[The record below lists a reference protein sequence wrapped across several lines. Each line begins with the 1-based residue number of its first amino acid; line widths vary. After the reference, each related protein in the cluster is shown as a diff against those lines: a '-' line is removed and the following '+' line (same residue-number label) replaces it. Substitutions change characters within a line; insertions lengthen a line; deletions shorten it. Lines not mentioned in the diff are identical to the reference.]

1 MIPKIFTI
9 TFLLLGTL
17 LTSLQAQEVWSLEK
31 CITYAQKNNIRI
43 KQGEI
48 TTKYQQNQLQQAK
61 YSRLPNLN
69 GQTSQNLN
77 FGRSLTYDNTYKDIN
92 SSETDFGLSTSVPV
106 FAGFQINNNVAK
118 LDLDFQA
125 SMQDLSKAQSDIS
138 VNIASTYLEILF
150 AKELVKVSEDQL
162 KVTNLQIKQI
172 NEKVEAG
179 SLARGSLLEIEA
191 QAAGEDLNLV
201 NAKNQLQ
208 LAKLKLVQLL
218 ELPMSDSFDV
228 EVPALPEISA
238 QISIVGAGDV
248 FNSAVQIRPEIKGAD
263 LRFQSS
269 KYQLRLA
276 QGALYPTI
284 SLYAN
289 LYDNYN
295 NKYMYTDNLG
305 KQTVIP
311 FSDQIK
317 NNQRK
322 GVGLQM
328 NIPIFTRFQNR
339 LQIDNARLQVL
350 NTELDLESAKKLLRS
365 DIETAQTNAIAA
377 LNRFSSNQKAVSSMK
392 EAFRYSEEK
401 FGVGLVNAVE
411 YNTAKTKLAKSE
423 SDLLQAKYEFIFRTK
438 LLDLYRGIPL
448 TL

>member
-1 MIPKIFTI
+1 MIRNLLVVII
-9 TFLLLGTL
+9 LLLGVQQ
-17 LTSLQAQEVWSLEK
+17 TSLRAQDVWSLQK
-31 CITYAQKNNIRI
+31 CVDYALTNNIKI
-43 KQGEI
+43 KQGI
-48 TTKYQQNQLQQAK
+48 ISTQYQQNQLRQSK
-61 YSRLPNLN
+61 NSRLPNLN
-69 GQTSQNLN
+69 GQVSQNLN

-92 SSETDFGLSTSVPV
+92 SSETDLGLGTTIPV
-106 FAGFQINNNVAK
+106 FNGFQITNSIEKLK
-118 LDLDFQA
+118 LDLMA
-125 SMQDLSKAQSDIS
+125 SVEDLSKAKSDIS

-150 AKELVKVSEDQL
+150 DKELVKVAEDQL
-162 KVTNLQIKQI
+162 TVTRQQIKQI
-172 NEKVEAG
+172 GEKVEAG

-218 ELPMSDSFDV
+218 ELEMNDKFDI
-228 EVPALPEISA
+228 EVPNLPEISA
-238 QISIVGAGDV
+238 QASVVAATEV
-248 FNSAVQIRPEIKGAD
+248 YKTAVQFRPEIKGAD

-276 QGALYPTI
+276 QGTLYPTI

-289 LYDNYN
+289 VYDSYN
-295 NKYMYTDNLG
+295 NKYTDING
-305 KQTVIP
+305 KNID
-311 FSDQIK
+311 FSSQLK

-322 GVGLQM
+322 GIGVQM

-350 NTELDLESAKKLLRS
+350 NTELDLESARKLLRS

-377 LNRFSSNQKAVSSMK
+377 MNRFSSNQKAVSSMR

-401 FGVGLVNAVE
+401 FSVGLVNAVE

-438 LLDLYRGIPL
+438 LLDLYRGLPL

>member
-1 MIPKIFTI
+1 MIRTIFTI
-9 TFLLLGTL
+9 TLFLLGVQLTTL
-17 LTSLQAQEVWSLEK
+17 RAQGVWSLEK
-31 CITYAQKNNIRI
+31 CINYALVNNIKI
-43 KQGEI
+43 KQGVI
-48 TTKYQQNQLQQAK
+48 ATQYQQNQLKQSK
-61 YSRLPNLN
+61 FSRLPNLN
-69 GQTSQNLN
+69 GQVSQNLN

-92 SSETDFGLSTSVPV
+92 SSESDLGLGTTIPV
-106 FAGFQINNNVAK
+106 FEGFQISNSIAK
-118 LDLDFQA
+118 LELDFQA

-150 AKELVKVSEDQL
+150 AKELVKVSDDQL
-162 KVTNLQIKQI
+162 QVTRQQIKQI

-201 NAKNQLQ
+201 SAKNQLQ

-218 ELPMSDSFDV
+218 ELEMKDDFDI

-238 QISIVGAGDV
+238 QASIATATDV
-248 FNSAVQIRPEIKGAD
+248 YTSAVQIRPEIKGAD

-269 KYQLRLA
+269 KFQLRMA
-276 QGALYPTI
+276 QGALYPTL

-289 LYDNYN
+289 LYDTYN
-295 NKYMYTDNLG
+295 NKYTDVNG
-305 KQTVIP
+305 KNIA
-311 FSDQIK
+311 FSDQLR

-322 GVGLQM
+322 GVGVQM

-339 LQIDNARLQVL
+339 IQIDNARLQVL

-365 DIETAQTNAIAA
+365 DIETAQTNAIGA
-377 LNRFSSNQKAVSSMK
+377 LNRFISNQKAVSSMR

-411 YNTAKTKLAKSE
+411 YNTAKTKLAKTE

-438 LLDLYRGIPL
+438 LLDLYRGLPL